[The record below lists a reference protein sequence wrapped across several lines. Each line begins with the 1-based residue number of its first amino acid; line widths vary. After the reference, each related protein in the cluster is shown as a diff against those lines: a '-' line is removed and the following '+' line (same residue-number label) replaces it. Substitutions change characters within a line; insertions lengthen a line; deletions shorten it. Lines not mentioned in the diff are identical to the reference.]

1 MFYSVGE
8 TNVEINSYNKRV
20 VYCASLSSNR
30 NLYKM
35 LWGTEKLT
43 LFSNLVFYKPREVL
57 LEK

>member
-1 MFYSVGE
+1 M
-8 TNVEINSYNKRV
+8 EINSYNKRV